1 MALSKIL
8 NASVTDSTLTTTKL
22 ATPNLGRRN
31 LIINGNFQCWQR
43 NTNVTGLGTASGYFT
58 ADRWRINLGGT
69 SAGRFTMSR
78 TAGDPDGFNYG
89 LVINCTTADTSIA
102 ADEQLR
108 LNYRIEGQDLQQL
121 EKGTSTAKAVTIS
134 FYAKVD
140 GSATNFVVELQDSD
154 NTRTISKMFTF
165 TNTWTRYY
173 WTVPG
178 DTTGA
183 LDQDNNM
190 SMTLNFW
197 LNAGSGHTS
206 GTLNTS
212 WNARTN
218 ANVAAGI
225 HSLFASTSNEFYLA
239 GVQLEVNSQATPFEH
254 RSFGEE
260 LALCQRYYYRVQS
273 SAEANIATGNAWD
286 ARSSDY
292 SIRLP
297 TTMRAAYTLGVSAL
311 TDILYKY
318 GARSERS
325 DGQYFQLTNST
336 ALDIASINHQILT
349 NSTTVGF
356 ATHLALKDANSY
368 FDFDAEL

>member
-1 MALSKIL
+1 M
-8 NASVTDSTLTTTKL
+8 STLGQKPATQHVSTEKQSITGNGGTSYTLQQSVSQASDIEVFVNNTRQEPTVAYTANNTTLIMTGAVNSSDSFYVIFQGKAIQTAGL
-22 ATPNLGRRN
+22 PVDAAITASAITASQTITSTGNITTSGTVNTPSINGGQIGGRRN

-197 LNAGSGHTS
+197 LNAGANHTS

-239 GVQLEVNSQATPFEH
+239 GVQLEVGSQATPFEH

-260 LALCQRYYYRVQS
+260 LTLCQRY
-273 SAEANIATGNAWD
+273 
-286 ARSSDY
+286 
-292 SIRLP
+292 
-297 TTMRAAYTLGVSAL
+297 
-311 TDILYKY
+311 
-318 GARSERS
+318 
-325 DGQYFQLTNST
+325 F
-336 ALDIASINHQILT
+336 
-349 NSTTVGF
+349 
-356 ATHLALKDANSY
+356 
-368 FDFDAEL
+368 

>member
-31 LIINGNFQCWQR
+31 LVINGNFQCWQR

-140 GSATNFVVELQDSD
+140 GSATNFVVELQDNN

-183 LDQDNNM
+183 LNQDNST

-197 LNAGSGHTS
+197 LNAGANHTS

-239 GVQLEVNSQATPFEH
+239 GVQLEVGSAATPFEH

-260 LALCQRYYYRVQS
+260 LSLCQRYFQVITDGDGFARNSGSALFGIKFQNQMRANPTFSQTAVLEITNGHAWDKSQS
-273 SAEANIATGNAWD
+273 SVSVSIIAS
-286 ARSSDY
+286 RV
-292 SIRLP
+292 LP
-297 TTMRAAYTLGVSAL
+297 TGVQLGLDNYSGL
-311 TDILYKY
+311 TQYQPVAINNPGGNIL
-318 GARSERS
+318 A
-325 DGQYFQLTNST
+325 
-336 ALDIASINHQILT
+336 
-349 NSTTVGF
+349 
-356 ATHLALKDANSY
+356 
-368 FDFDAEL
+368 DAEL